1 MRASCSGPFQ
11 SPRTIGNRVSVLP
24 AYARSPSMAY
34 RDDLGYCLVRNGGTD
49 PPTPSM
55 VWAPRISGRENRFEP
70 LRNAPPLSEERLVR
84 PLPFLR
90 RQARRSRHTT
100 ALSARTPGRSNG
112 APVGG
117 GPRVSLLRVVRRIDT
132 NGREWVVPV
141 HLRDRVGPLPRH
153 SGSCPRQRGEATRR
167 EGLPALSHRSPAKD
181 RAGVT
186 KVGVGER
193 FCWIGG
199 SCRSILHRGLVP
211 YRIKTD
217 PSVPAR
223 RRVTDRVPPAHGTRQ
238 VIFAPAPPAMMMWIS
253 LGVRAIGQSVPDSAA
268 GTPAPD
274 PVPTRPLR

>member
-1 MRASCSGPFQ
+1 MGR
-11 SPRTIGNRVSVLP
+11 
-24 AYARSPSMAY
+24 PSA
-34 RDDLGYCLVRNGGTD
+34 
-49 PPTPSM
+49 
-55 VWAPRISGRENRFEP
+55 A
-70 LRNAPPLSEERLVR
+70 A
-84 PLPFLR
+84 
-90 RQARRSRHTT
+90 
-100 ALSARTPGRSNG
+100 
-112 APVGG
+112 
-117 GPRVSLLRVVRRIDT
+117 PRVSLLRVVRRIDT

-167 EGLPALSHRSPAKD
+167 EGLPALSHRLQKDAPASPRLGSAN
-181 RAGVT
+181 A
-186 KVGVGER
+186 

-253 LGVRAIGQSVPDSAA
+253 LGVRAIGQSVPDSCCRNACA
-268 GTPAPD
+268 
-274 PVPTRPLR
+274 